1 MLKKILK
8 ISFLLFIVILLN
20 SCEIEK
26 TDVTGVYVA
35 ENLINNIDT
44 LKVLENGTYSKVL
57 YRKSD
62 NSLVYK
68 NTGKWDFKDGRII
81 LYDFFLDEDQVY
93 SKEAGDFENVLI
105 TSSFTVGRRLNKIVI
120 HYMQLTD
127 YKYYE
132 KQ

>member
-1 MLKKILK
+1 MLKKILT
-8 ISFLLFIVILLN
+8 IPFLLFIVVLLC
-20 SCEIEK
+20 SCEIKK
-26 TDVTGVYVA
+26 TDVMGVYVA

-68 NTGKWDFKDGRII
+68 NIGKWDFKDGRII
-81 LYDFFLDEDQVY
+81 LDDFFLDEDQVY
-93 SKEAGDFENVLI
+93 SKEAGDFKNVLI
-105 TSSFTVGRRLNKIVI
+105 TSYLPVSRKLNKIVI

>member
-1 MLKKILK
+1 MLKKILT
-8 ISFLLFIVILLN
+8 IPFLLFIVVLLC
-20 SCEIEK
+20 SCEIKK

-68 NTGKWDFKDGRII
+68 NIGKWDFKDGRII
-81 LYDFFLDEDQVY
+81 LDDFFLDEDQVY
-93 SKEAGDFENVLI
+93 SKEAGDFKNVLI
-105 TSSFTVGRRLNKIVI
+105 TSYLPVSRKLNKIVI